1 MSIKDHALLV
11 SVAKLRKDLALTLF
25 LNDHGPLL
33 SVLRTWCL
41 ILDLDLKNFEGLQAE
56 EGLHSRLLGVI

>member
-1 MSIKDHALLV
+1 MSIKNHALLV
-11 SVAKLRKDLALTLF
+11 PVAELSKYLTLTLF

-56 EGLHSRLLGVI
+56 EGLHFRLLGVI